1 MAKEYVGKVYTKGF
15 DIFDMIKKD
24 KYVDEFIKV
33 RELLVDM
40 LNPMYESWNDEFT
53 ETNPEYSGD
62 NFNEQIY
69 NDFIARKSEP
79 FLIEAN
85 QNSDLIELYFNW
97 YEGGDIE
104 CHLKGKPNKVMY
116 MVFVEK

>member
-15 DIFDMIKKD
+15 NIFDMMKKD
-24 KYVDEFIKV
+24 EYIDEFIKV

-40 LNPMYESWNDEFT
+40 LNPMYEIWNNEFD

-85 QNSDLIELYFNW
+85 QHSDLIELYFNW
-97 YEGGDIE
+97 DEGGDIE

>member
-15 DIFDMIKKD
+15 DIFDMMKKD
-24 KYVDEFIKV
+24 KYVEEFIKV
-33 RELLVDM
+33 RELLVD
-40 LNPMYESWNDEFT
+40 LVNPMYEIWNNEFK

-85 QNSDLIELYFNW
+85 RHSDLIELHFNW
-97 YEGGDIE
+97 DECGDIE

-116 MVFVEK
+116 ILLFEK

>member
-15 DIFDMIKKD
+15 DIFDMIKQE
-24 KYVDEFIKV
+24 KYVEEFIRV

-40 LNPMYESWNDEFT
+40 LNPMYEIWNNEFN

-62 NFNEQIY
+62 NFNERIY

-79 FLIEAN
+79 FLIEVN
-85 QNSDLIELYFNW
+85 KHCDLIELYFNW
-97 YEGGDIE
+97 DKCGDIE

-116 MVFVEK
+116 ILLVEK